1 MSDVDTIS
9 KPEVTNTSEQN
20 ISDKEVNNNIEKQQ
34 SENEVNEEDVDM
46 DDLFGDEDEEKE
58 VNEQSDEEEEKKE
71 SDQEE
76 ESDTDYQQEIKIA
89 EAELP
94 KHIVPY
100 KGDYDSEMT
109 MQSRLPP
116 FLKIDTKN
124 FDPQQFLQSFN
135 DRLNDPDLDVNDKIN
150 MSLFDESTMRWR
162 YTKDPKTGVI
172 TKESNATI
180 VEWEDGSMS
189 LKIGDEY
196 CDIIRNE
203 LECSLMVKTYQRA
216 NLLQTT
222 GNAGIIKEKCMFVPS
237 TMKSN
242 LHKRLAKAVQAQSKK
257 ENDKMGPKTVYI
269 KNDPA
274 KELEE
279 LEKQQDAIARQRRRD
294 LVKEEKRKEKQLERM
309 ADGREGYKRS
319 YKSASKSTR
328 SDNEDEIYGEDDEYD
343 EDDEFVANDDESEEE
358 AESEEEEEYESDDG
372 DKGDRLSKAKSE
384 LAFTEED
391 EERSPAKKRKVVV
404 EDDEE

>member
-1 MSDVDTIS
+1 MSDVDTIT
-9 KPEVTNTSEQN
+9 KQEVANTSTQN
-20 ISDKEVNNNIEKQQ
+20 ISDTEVSNNIEKQQ
-34 SENEVNEEDVDM
+34 SENEEDVDM
-46 DDLFGDEDEEKE
+46 DDLFGE
-58 VNEQSDEEEEKKE
+58 EEEEKEGSEQEEENK
-71 SDQEE
+71 SDQED

-100 KGDYDSEMT
+100 KSEYDSEMT

-135 DRLNDPDLDVNDKIN
+135 DRVNDPDLDVNDKIN

-242 LHKRLAKAVQAQSKK
+242 LHKRLAKAVQAQSRK

-274 KELEE
+274 RELEE
-279 LEKQQDAIARQRRRD
+279 LERQQDAIARQRRRD
-294 LVKEEKRKEKQLERM
+294 LLKEEKRKEKQLERM

-319 YKSASKSTR
+319 YKSSSRATR
-328 SDNEDEIYGEDDEYD
+328 SDNEEEYADDDEYD

-358 AESEEEEEYESDDG
+358 LAESEEEEYESDDG

-384 LAFTEED
+384 LAFKED
-391 EERSPAKKRKVVV
+391 DEQERSPAKKRKVVV

>member
-1 MSDVDTIS
+1 MSDIESDTKHEVS
-9 KPEVTNTSEQN
+9 NLPEQKPEEAESNL
-20 ISDKEVNNNIEKQQ
+20 IEKQQ
-34 SENEVNEEDVDM
+34 SENEEDVDI
-46 DDLFGDEDEEKE
+46 DDLFGEDEQEEGEQEEKE
-58 VNEQSDEEEEKKE
+58 GSEKEESEQ
-71 SDQEE
+71 E

-124 FDPQQFLQSFN
+124 FDPQQFLQVFN
-135 DRLNDPDLDVNDKIN
+135 DRLNNPDLDVNDKIN

-180 VEWEDGSMS
+180 VEWDDGSMS

-242 LHKRLAKAVQAQSKK
+242 LHKRLAKAVQAQSRK

-274 KELEE
+274 RELEE
-279 LEKQQDAIARQRRRD
+279 LERQQDAIARQRRRD
-294 LVKEEKRKEKQLERM
+294 LLKEEKRKEKQLERM
-309 ADGREGYKRS
+309 ADGREGYKRT
-319 YKSASKSTR
+319 YKGASRSTR
-328 SDNEDEIYGEDDEYD
+328 SDNEDEYGDDDEYD
-343 EDDEFVANDDESEEE
+343 EDDEFVANDDESEEV
-358 AESEEEEEYESDDG
+358 AEESDEEEYESDD
-372 DKGDRLSKAKSE
+372 DHKGDRLSKAKSE
-384 LAFTEED
+384 LAFEED
-391 EERSPAKKRKVVV
+391 YEEERSPAKKRRTVV
-404 EDDEE
+404 EDDED

>member
-1 MSDVDTIS
+1 MSDIESDTKHEVTTTPEQ
-9 KPEVTNTSEQN
+9 KPEETESNL
-20 ISDKEVNNNIEKQQ
+20 IEKQE
-34 SENEVNEEDVDM
+34 SENEEDVDI
-46 DDLFGDEDEEKE
+46 DDLFGEDEQEEGEQEEKE
-58 VNEQSDEEEEKKE
+58 GSEKEESEQ
-71 SDQEE
+71 E

-124 FDPQQFLQSFN
+124 FDPQQFLQVFN
-135 DRLNDPDLDVNDKIN
+135 DRLNNPDLDVNDKIN

-180 VEWEDGSMS
+180 VEWDDGSMS

-242 LHKRLAKAVQAQSKK
+242 LHKRLAKAVQAQSRK

-274 KELEE
+274 RELEE
-279 LEKQQDAIARQRRRD
+279 LERQQDAIARQRRRD
-294 LVKEEKRKEKQLERM
+294 LLKEEKRKEKQLERM
-309 ADGREGYKRS
+309 ADGREGYKRT
-319 YKSASKSTR
+319 YKGASRSTR
-328 SDNEDEIYGEDDEYD
+328 SDNEEEYGDDDEYD
-343 EDDEFVANDDESEEE
+343 EDDEFVANDDESEEV
-358 AESEEEEEYESDDG
+358 AEESDEEEYESDD
-372 DKGDRLSKAKSE
+372 DHKGDRLSKAKSE
-384 LAFTEED
+384 LAFEED
-391 EERSPAKKRKVVV
+391 YEEERSPAKKRRTVV
-404 EDDEE
+404 EDDEA

>member
-1 MSDVDTIS
+1 MSDIDSDT
-9 KPEVTNTSEQN
+9 KHEVTNTPEQKPEETESN
-20 ISDKEVNNNIEKQQ
+20 LIEKQQ
-34 SENEVNEEDVDM
+34 SENEDDVDI
-46 DDLFGDEDEEKE
+46 DDLFGEDEQEEGEQEEKE
-58 VNEQSDEEEEKKE
+58 GCEKEQSE
-71 SDQEE
+71 QE

-124 FDPQQFLQSFN
+124 FDPQQFLQVFN
-135 DRLNDPDLDVNDKIN
+135 DRLNNPDLDVNDKIN

-180 VEWEDGSMS
+180 VEWDDGSMS

-242 LHKRLAKAVQAQSKK
+242 LHKRLAKAVQAQSRK

-274 KELEE
+274 RELEE
-279 LEKQQDAIARQRRRD
+279 LERQQDAIARQRRRD
-294 LVKEEKRKEKQLERM
+294 LLKEEKRKEKQLERM
-309 ADGREGYKRS
+309 ADGREGYKRT
-319 YKSASKSTR
+319 YKGASRSTR
-328 SDNEDEIYGEDDEYD
+328 SDNEDEYGDDDEYD
-343 EDDEFVANDDESEEE
+343 EDDEFVANDDESEEV
-358 AESEEEEEYESDDG
+358 AEESDEEEYESDD
-372 DKGDRLSKAKSE
+372 DHKGDRLSKAKSE
-384 LAFTEED
+384 LAFEED
-391 EERSPAKKRKVVV
+391 DEEERSPAKKRRTVV
-404 EDDEE
+404 EDDED